1 MMRNKRVVTSLSL
14 STFADE
20 DNTPSVPS
28 VSVDSD
34 PCDPWLAMSPSTF
47 DMYAEWFEDYYAGLV
62 DFPPVIR

>member
-1 MMRNKRVVTSLSL
+1 MMRNSRVSSLSL

-20 DNTPSVPS
+20 DNTPSIPS
-28 VSVDSD
+28 VSVD
-34 PCDPWLAMSPSTF
+34 DPWLTMSPSTF